1 MAIISIPSTI
11 GGVTIP
17 GTAQSG
23 PLGALFGSQYSL
35 NSLQYPRDLGSMTK
49 GHVVS
54 FSIYERTPQN
64 YGPMQDAV
72 IGAVNSTVTEL
83 SKGITKETLSNLQA
97 GVQPLATETYNLV
110 GSTATA
116 INGVLTTPNSSAAF
130 SEEKDKLVSTISLYM
145 PDTVNFQY
153 GASYDGS
160 QSLLGIAES
169 TLSTIAGAVTSAT
182 SGIGYGIGA
191 GISGI
196 AKIPSLALSA
206 AQSPLA
212 RLALSTQGLAIN
224 PKQQMLFTGIDF
236 RTYQMVFTFTPYSR
250 DEANEVKNIIR
261 TFKQHAAPRLVT
273 GAGMF
278 WVPPS
283 IFKLDFLFNGKKNP
297 NVSKVA
303 ESVIES
309 IDVNYSPNGQWS
321 AHGDGAPIQ
330 TVLTINFKE
339 IKLIHRDM
347 IEKEGY

>member
-72 IGAVNSTVTEL
+72 IGAVNSTVAELAKGTEA
-83 SKGITKETLSNLQA
+83 TLSNLQA

-110 GSTATA
+110 GSTATSVS
-116 INGVLTTPNSSAAF
+116 GLLTTPNSSAAF

-169 TLSTIAGAVTSAT
+169 TLGTISSVISAGTSGFGAAGAIV
-182 SGIGYGIGA
+182 
-191 GISGI
+191 SGI
-196 AKIPSLALSA
+196 AKLPSLALSA

-321 AHGDGAPIQ
+321 AHDDGAPIQ

>member
-1 MAIISIPSTI
+1 MAVITIPSTI

-54 FSIYERTPQN
+54 FSIYERKPQN
-64 YGPMQDAV
+64 Y
-72 IGAVNSTVTEL
+72 STEL
-83 SKGITKETLSNLQA
+83 GSAIQNGLSSAFASGADSTSVVESMKGI
-97 GVQPLATETYNLV
+97 
-110 GSTATA
+110 ATA
-116 INGVLTTPNSSAAF
+116 SAEVLSSTSTSIGSLISEPNSSALAI
-130 SEEKDKLVSTISLYM
+130 SDEKDRLATRISLYM
-145 PDTVNFQY
+145 PDTVNFTY
-153 GASYDGS
+153 NASYDGS

-169 TLSTIAGAVTSAT
+169 TLSTISNGVSSVANKFGIPGAIV
-182 SGIGYGIGA
+182 
-191 GISGI
+191 SGI
-196 AKIPSLALSA
+196 ANLPSAALSA

-212 RLALSTQGLAIN
+212 KLALSTQGLAIN
-224 PKQQMLFTGIDF
+224 PKQQMLFSGIDF

-261 TFKQHAAPRLVT
+261 TFKQHAAPRLVS

-283 IFKLDFLFNGKKNP
+283 IFKLDFLFNGKQNP

-339 IKLIHRDM
+339 IKLIHREM

>member
-1 MAIISIPSTI
+1 MANISIPSTI

-17 GTAQSG
+17 GTASSG

-64 YGPMQDAV
+64 YGPLQDALVGGFNTVVNEARKGTNASWDNVSSATTNIGTAAGDV
-72 IGAVNSTVTEL
+72 IGGTL
-83 SKGITKETLSNLQA
+83 SGLSNL
-97 GVQPLATETYNLV
+97 V
-110 GSTATA
+110 
-116 INGVLTTPNSSAAF
+116 TTPNSSAAF
-130 SEEKDKLVSTISLYM
+130 SEEKDKLAATISLYM

-169 TLSTIAGAVTSAT
+169 TLGTISSVISAGTSGLGAAGAIV
-182 SGIGYGIGA
+182 
-191 GISGI
+191 SGI
-196 AKIPSLALSA
+196 AKLPSLALSA